1 MAIVRATESP
11 RFDRPGVHFF
21 GLLAP
26 GRGSTELCTWRLEVD
41 PVAGA
46 NGESH
51 QLDHEEVF
59 VILEGSLTITIDG
72 QPFDLGAGDA
82 LAVPAGRSALCM
94 HPQYWRG
101 FAVANGVGGA
111 IIRGMF
117 GRLGWGR
124 PTGVWTLARTDQ
136 FDERLS
142 R

>member
-11 RFDRPGVHFF
+11 RFDLPGVHFF

-26 GRGSTELCTWRLEVD
+26 SRGSTELCTWRLEVD

-72 QPFDLGAGDA
+72 QAFDLGTGDA
-82 LAVPAGRSALCM
+82 LAVPARSLLSVANRTSAKASALVCI
-94 HPQYWRG
+94 QAG
-101 FAVANGVGGA
+101 FRATMAGGEEIGTPPWAV
-111 IIRGMF
+111 
-117 GRLGWGR
+117 
-124 PTGVWTLARTDQ
+124 
-136 FDERLS
+136 
-142 R
+142 

>member
-11 RFDRPGVHFF
+11 RFDLPGVHFF

-41 PVAGA
+41 PGV
-46 NGESH
+46 NGEPH

-82 LAVPAGRSALCM
+82 LAVPARSLLSLANRTSAKASALVCI
-94 HPQYWRG
+94 QAG
-101 FAVANGVGGA
+101 FRATMASGEEIGTPAWAV
-111 IIRGMF
+111 
-117 GRLGWGR
+117 
-124 PTGVWTLARTDQ
+124 
-136 FDERLS
+136 
-142 R
+142 